1 MYNRCVRESSPEQR
15 VRCCS
20 TQSATATSIVDVTTS
35 TGKTWMDRNLGA
47 AEVAAS
53 STDPASYGDLYQWGR
68 AADGHEKRTS
78 VITAGPVAAGS
89 EGANFITTSDSPRDW
104 LSTKDDTRWGATKTA
119 HDPCPT
125 GYRVPT
131 AAELDAELNEFS
143 PKDIDGAFESALK
156 LSAACRRLDNGNFE
170 FVGSGGFYWSRY
182 FASKI
187 LSFVIPNLF
196 RNQGDK
202 SGCFGFSI
210 VSEKK
215 PKG

>member
-1 MYNRCVRESSPEQR
+1 MATYTNGEEPQ
-15 VRCCS
+15 
-20 TQSATATSIVDVTTS
+20 TGTKKKTSAT
-35 TGKTWMDRNLGA
+35 
-47 AEVAAS
+47 
-53 STDPASYGDLYQWGR
+53 
-68 AADGHEKRTS
+68 
-78 VITAGPVAAGS
+78 TAGPVAAGS

-170 FVGSGGFYWSRY
+170 FVGSGGFYWSSTVEGVYARNLY
-182 FASKI
+182 LFHSGFAD
-187 LSFVIPNLF
+187 VTVARRNLGYSV
-196 RNQGDK
+196 RCIK
-202 SGCFGFSI
+202 
-210 VSEKK
+210 E
-215 PKG
+215 